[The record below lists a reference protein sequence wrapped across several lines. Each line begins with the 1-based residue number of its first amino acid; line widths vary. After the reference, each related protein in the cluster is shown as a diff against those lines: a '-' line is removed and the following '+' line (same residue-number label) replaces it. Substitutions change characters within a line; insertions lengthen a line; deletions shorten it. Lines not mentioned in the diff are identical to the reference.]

1 MKLLA
6 AMTLLSGMLLAV
18 VGTSVYAQ
26 TDTSPT
32 ATPRAVDMDDDDDDN
47 GKGGDTTPEGAPQ
60 TGFGTLSR

>member
-32 ATPRAVDMDDDDDDN
+32 ATPRAVDMDDDDN

-60 TGFGTLSR
+60 TGFGTLNR